1 LDWNGFLCSYVLK
14 STVTG
19 QGSQQKNFYLQGS
32 IHLATIP
39 TCVVPKAIYIRASL
53 AKFLKRLN
61 EFADS
66 TVWNSMLESTIKQ
79 VVDYLFHGNVQPM
92 AVYGQESCETIEVNK
107 GKKLRYLKA

>member
-1 LDWNGFLCSYVLK
+1 
-14 STVTG
+14 
-19 QGSQQKNFYLQGS
+19 
-32 IHLATIP
+32 
-39 TCVVPKAIYIRASL
+39 VPKAIYIRASL